1 MSWLY
6 KFLLDVIEKEK
17 KGEICT
23 KWNCGT
29 CGAIAFRAALISK
42 LKIYRKIPNITKLS
56 KTDEEKRYIAPIYRD
71 LEKEIQRKIID
82 EISVELRKLT
92 DEQISRLE
100 ELKRDFPVLRFLFVE
115 FENFSDYLYSLL
127 VGTPAGIYLKDMIE
141 HHKSRL

>member
-6 KFLLDVIEKEK
+6 KFLLDVIEKK
-17 KGEICT
+17 DICT
-23 KWNCGT
+23 QCHCTT
-29 CGAIAFRAALISK
+29 CGATEFRATLISK
-42 LKIYRKIPNITKLS
+42 LKIYSKIPNITKLS
-56 KTDEEKRYIAPIYRD
+56 KTNEKKWFIAPIYQN

-115 FENFSDYLYSLL
+115 FKNSSDYLYSLL

-141 HHKSRL
+141 HHKSRS

>member
-23 KWNCGT
+23 KWNCA
-29 CGAIAFRAALISK
+29 CGAIAFRATLISK

-100 ELKRDFPVLRFLFVE
+100 ELKRYFPVLRFLFVE
-115 FENFSDYLYSLL
+115 FKN
-127 VGTPAGIYLKDMIE
+127 
-141 HHKSRL
+141 

>member
-6 KFLLDVIEKEK
+6 KFLLDVVDK
-17 KGEICT
+17 KDMCT
-23 KWNCGT
+23 KCHCTT
-29 CGAIAFRAALISK
+29 CGAEEFRATLISK

-100 ELKRDFPVLRFLFVE
+100 ELKRYFPVLRFLFVE

-141 HHKSRL
+141 HHKSRS